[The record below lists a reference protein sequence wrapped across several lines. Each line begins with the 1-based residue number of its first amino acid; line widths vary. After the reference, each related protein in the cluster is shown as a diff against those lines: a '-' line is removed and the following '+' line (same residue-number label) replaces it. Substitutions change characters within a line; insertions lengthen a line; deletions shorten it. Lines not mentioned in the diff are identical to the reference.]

1 MTLPSL
7 AALALFV
14 PTVMALV
21 AVPGPNMLLILSR
34 GIGQGRRAA
43 FASAVG
49 VELGTLVHVL
59 GTVIGVSALI
69 ATSALAFGL
78 VKYAGAAYL
87 VYLGVRTLV
96 TKSAGLAPGAPH
108 AGAAGPQ
115 PVRTLL
121 RQGALVNV
129 LNPKVAL
136 FFLALLPQY
145 VNPDRGSVAS
155 QTLVLGMV
163 FFAIALA
170 MDLLYA
176 LASVGVGAWLA
187 RSARFA
193 RAQKYITGCTYLV
206 LGVSAAFAQPSGG
219 HRRG

>member
-1 MTLPSL
+1 MELTFPSGTVL
-7 AALALFV
+7 GVFV
-14 PTVMALV
+14 PMVVALV

-49 VELGTLVHVL
+49 VELGTMVHVL
-59 GTVIGVSALI
+59 GTVVGVSALI
-69 ATSALAFGL
+69 AASALAFNV

-87 VYLGVRTLV
+87 LYLGVRTL
-96 TKSAGLAPGAPH
+96 LARTEGPAGAP
-108 AGAAGPQ
+108 AAATEPLR
-115 PVRTLL
+115 VRTLL

-145 VNPDRGSVAS
+145 VNPSRGSVAS
-155 QTLVLGMV
+155 QTLVLGLV

-170 MDLLYA
+170 MDLVYA
-176 LASVGVGAWLA
+176 AASVGVGAFLA
-187 RSARFA
+187 RSVRFV

-206 LGVSAAFAQPSGG
+206 LGVSAAFASPAG
-219 HRRG
+219 HRTN

>member
-1 MTLPSL
+1 MQLTLPSM
-7 AALALFV
+7 AALMLFV
-14 PTVMALV
+14 PTVIAVV

-59 GTVIGVSALI
+59 GTVVGVSALI
-69 ATSALAFGL
+69 AASALAFNV

-87 VYLGVRTLV
+87 VYLGVRTLLSK
-96 TKSAGLAPGAPH
+96 TGALGEGPSGQEPH
-108 AGAAGPQ
+108 RPVGA
-115 PVRTLL
+115 LL
-121 RQGALVNV
+121 RQGVLVNV

-145 VNPDRGSVAS
+145 VDPDRGSVAS
-155 QTLVLGMV
+155 QTLALGLV

-170 MDLLYA
+170 MDLVYA
-176 LASVGVGAWLA
+176 VASIGVGAWLA
-187 RSARFA
+187 RSVRFA

-206 LGVSAAFAQPSGG
+206 LGVSAAFAQPSGR
-219 HRRG
+219 HAD

>member
-1 MTLPSL
+1 MELTLPSM

-14 PTVMALV
+14 PTVVAVV

-43 FASAVG
+43 FASALG
-49 VELGTLVHVL
+49 VELGTMVHVL
-59 GTVIGVSALI
+59 GTVVGVSALI
-69 ATSALAFGL
+69 AASATAFDV

-87 VYLGVRTLV
+87 VYLGIRTLV
-96 TKSAGLAPGAPH
+96 SKGGSLGEGPAGSDSPRSVG
-108 AGAAGPQ
+108 
-115 PVRTLL
+115 TLL

-145 VNPDRGSVAS
+145 VDPERGSVAS
-155 QTLVLGMV
+155 QTLVLGLV

-170 MDLLYA
+170 MDLVYA
-176 LASVGVGAWLA
+176 VASVGVGVWLA
-187 RSARFA
+187 RSVRFA
-193 RAQKYITGCTYLV
+193 RVQKYITGCTYLL
-206 LGVSAAFAQPSGG
+206 LGISAAFAQPAG
-219 HRRG
+219 RRAG

>member
-1 MTLPSL
+1 MELTLPST
-7 AALALFV
+7 AALMLFL
-14 PTVMALV
+14 PTVVAVV

-34 GIGQGRRAA
+34 GIGQGGRAA

-59 GTVIGVSALI
+59 GTVVGVSALV
-69 ATSALAFGL
+69 ATSTLAFNV

-87 VYLGVRTLV
+87 VYLGVRTLLS
-96 TKSAGLAPGAPH
+96 KSDTVGERPSGTDGH
-108 AGAAGPQ
+108 Q
-115 PVRTLL
+115 PVGALL
-121 RQGALVNV
+121 RQGVLVNV

-145 VNPDRGSVAS
+145 VDPDRGSVAS
-155 QTLVLGMV
+155 QTLALGLV

-176 LASVGVGAWLA
+176 MASVGVGAWLA
-187 RSARFA
+187 RNVRFA
-193 RAQKYITGCTYLV
+193 RAQKYITGCTYLL
-206 LGVSAAFAQPSGG
+206 LGVFAAFAQPSG
-219 HRRG
+219 RQAD

>member
-1 MTLPSL
+1 MQVTLPSW
-7 AALALFV
+7 AALTLFV
-14 PTVMALV
+14 PTVVALV
-21 AVPGPNMLLILSR
+21 AIPGPNMLLILSR

-69 ATSALAFGL
+69 AASSLAFNT

-87 VYLGVRTLV
+87 VYLGVRTLLA
-96 TKSAGLAPGAPH
+96 KQDQAAPGAP
-108 AGAAGPQ
+108 AAAGERQ

-145 VNPDRGSVAS
+145 VNPGRGSVAS
-155 QTLVLGMV
+155 QTLVLGMI
-163 FFAIALA
+163 FFVIALA
-170 MDLLYA
+170 MDLVYA
-176 LASVGVGAWLA
+176 VASVGVGAWLA
-187 RSARFA
+187 RSLRFA

-206 LGVSAAFAQPSGG
+206 LGISAAFAQPAG
-219 HRRG
+219 HRAD